1 MAHDEMSMHQ
11 HHATMMDAHVAN
23 IMKSVDADKN
33 GEMTLDEAGALP
45 SKRHDHSHVSG
56 SEDYGSEDIATL
68 IRDADTDQSGGVDAK
83 ELSAFLATGD
93 AHVRELP
100 SSHGPYLLG
109 AAVIVV
115 AAIMAL
121 RARREAQ
128 LLPVQL

>member
-45 SKRHDHSHVSG
+45 SKRHDHSHIND
-56 SEDYGSEDIATL
+56 SENYGSEDIATL
-68 IRDADTDQSGGVDAK
+68 IRDADTDKSGGVDAK
-83 ELSAFLATGD
+83 ELSAFLETSD
-93 AHVRELP
+93 AHLRELP
-100 SSHGPYLLG
+100 SSHGVLG
-109 AAVIVV
+109 AVVIVV